1 MEPHQDEPR
10 RDPAAPQ
17 RPEVPALLTTPAEPE
32 PTLIDVLVLDD
43 SRFDALQLQ
52 RDCRSTDLPVRVS
65 IASGIEEFRQM
76 LRARRYHVVFI
87 DYLLPDGDGLAAQEM
102 LRGIEKNGQAPVV
115 MISGEA
121 RHDVAVEA
129 IRSGC
134 IDYKAKTDLDRDAL
148 KSLILRALEAG
159 SRVAQQNLQS
169 ALEAQR
175 EEIVAAMRA
184 IVREELS
191 RGLPGATAPESGAV
205 TLQMLRSY
213 GLIPEDKPGD
223 WEDLLDDPATQF
235 VFRKH

>member
-1 MEPHQDEPR
+1 MEVHQDEPEKAR
-10 RDPAAPQ
+10 
-17 RPEVPALLTTPAEPE
+17 VPLPTTGLHATPPEPE
-32 PTLIDVLVLDD
+32 PALIEVLVLDD
-43 SRFDALQLQ
+43 SRFDAMQLQ

-65 IASGIEEFRQM
+65 IATGIEEFRQM
-76 LRARRYHVVFI
+76 LLARRYHVVFI
-87 DYLLPDGDGLAAQEM
+87 DYLLPDGDGLAAQEI
-102 LRGIEKNGQAPVV
+102 LRGIEKNGQSPVV

-134 IDYKAKTDLDRDAL
+134 IDYKAKSDLDREAL
-148 KSLILRALEAG
+148 KTLILRALEAG

-175 EEIVAAMRA
+175 EEIVRAMRA
-184 IVREELS
+184 ILREELA
-191 RGLPGATAPESGAV
+191 RGAGEGAEGGAV

-213 GLIPEDKPGD
+213 GLIPEDSPSK
-223 WEDLLDDPATQF
+223 WEDLLEEPSVPF

>member
-76 LRARRYHVVFI
+76 LQARRYHVVFI

-102 LRGIEKNGQAPVV
+102 LRGIEKNDQAPVV

-184 IVREELS
+184 IVREEVS
-191 RGLPGATAPESGAV
+191 RGVPGATAPESGAV

-223 WEDLLDDPATQF
+223 WEDLLDDPAMQF